1 MADEYGT
8 SNGNDN
14 RSPSPRRGDSGRGR
28 SRSRSPVR
36 MDTDRRDGGDRGRGD
51 VRGAEPVNPGNNL
64 HVSGLS
70 LKVEERDLEELF
82 SKHGRIQ
89 KCQVMRDPHSKE
101 SRGFAFVMME
111 TGEEADAC
119 IAALN
124 ATEVLG
130 RTINV
135 EKARRGRARTPTPGQ
150 YHGPPKRYDAY
161 GGGPGYGERP
171 YDPRG
176 YGGRGYDRYSD
187 RGGRYDDPYDR
198 RGPPPSYGGRDRYDD
213 YPPRSRYDD
222 RDRGSYAVPMRGGD
236 DRRGGGY
243 GGEDRYSSRS
253 GGSGRDYGSERRY

>member
-119 IAALN
+119 IANLN

-171 YDPRG
+171 YEPRG
-176 YGGRGYDRYSD
+176 YGGRGYESRS
-187 RGGRYDDPYDR
+187 RYDDYDR
-198 RGPPPSYGGRDRYDD
+198 RGPPPSYGRDDRYDYD
-213 YPPRSRYDD
+213 RPRYRDD

-236 DRRGGGY
+236 DRGGRY
-243 GGEDRYSSRS
+243 PDERYSSSR
-253 GGSGRDYGSERRY
+253 GGGRDYGSDRRY